1 MHRTYLASHVKE
13 ALASD
18 PVAAALDLKVDV
30 REGTVFVG
38 GEVASEE
45 IRQAVERV
53 LASLPEV
60 EGRYANL
67 TRVRHLAAPAVERM
81 RGTGIGT

>member
-1 MHRTYLASHVKE
+1 MHRTYLATHVKE
-13 ALASD
+13 ALAAD

-30 REGTVFVG
+30 REATVVVH

-45 IRQAVERV
+45 IRCAVEHV

-60 EGRYANL
+60 EKYANH
-67 TRVRHLAAPAVERM
+67 TRIRHLGEPAVERVCT
-81 RGTGIGT
+81 RGDT